1 VVAMLDTLEDIITPL
16 TNREMQVLS
25 HIAEG
30 NSNKQIAYIIGIRE
44 QTIKNHVTAILGKL
58 NANDRA
64 HAVFLA
70 IRNGLIHTEANN
82 SINKEEKKPAAKP
95 FEAGGATIN
104 QYGHHDIRFD
114 TITYCEESNKKT
126 WFGQGVAG
134 RVPDD
139 RFTSTSDEDAI
150 FQDESSQ
157 ALVGALHS
165 PEQYIIEK
173 IEQITQEYRQRRL
186 MEIMNKVDR
195 FIGYLLQDKE
205 KAGIPKQKAVKNE
218 GNPTAYARKIGLPPV
233 RPSSRVHTVGDSS
246 KEHLSLLQAELC
258 LPPKEMYQLRAW
270 RDNANTI
277 KINMLHTD
285 FLASEKDD
293 KRCAWYLF
301 SIWAKQFLLDEYGTD
316 AEALAE
322 EMVSLF
328 SRAGPLLNQFMI
340 HNPWDSYNREVE

>member
-1 VVAMLDTLEDIITPL
+1 MLDTLEDIITPL

-30 NSNKQIAYIIGIRE
+30 NSNKQIAYILGIRE

-64 HAVFLA
+64 HAVFQA
-70 IRNGLIHTEANN
+70 IRKGLLHPDANN

-95 FEAGGATIN
+95 FDAGGTTIN
-104 QYGHHDIRFD
+104 QYGHDDIRFG
-114 TITYCEESNKKT
+114 TITYCEESQKKT
-126 WFGQGVAG
+126 WFGRGIADCVLG
-134 RVPDD
+134 D
-139 RFTSTSDEDAI
+139 RFTSTSGKDAI
-150 FQDESSQ
+150 LQDESSQ

-165 PEQYIIEK
+165 PEHYLIEK
-173 IEQITQEYRQRRL
+173 IERITQEYRQRRL

-195 FIGYLLQDKE
+195 FIGYLLQDEEKE
-205 KAGIPKQKAVKNE
+205 GVPIQKAVKNE
-218 GNPTAYARKIGLPPV
+218 SNPTAHARKLRLPPV
-233 RPSSRVHTVGDSS
+233 RPSSRGHTVGGSL
-246 KEHLSLLQAELC
+246 KGHLSLLQADLC

-270 RDNANTI
+270 RDNGNTI
-277 KINMLHTD
+277 KINILHTD

-293 KRCAWYLF
+293 KRCAWYMF
-301 SIWAKQFLLDEYGTD
+301 SIWAKQFLLDKYGTD

-328 SRAGPLLNQFMI
+328 SRAGPLLNQFVI
-340 HNPWDSYNREVE
+340 HNCWDSYSREVE